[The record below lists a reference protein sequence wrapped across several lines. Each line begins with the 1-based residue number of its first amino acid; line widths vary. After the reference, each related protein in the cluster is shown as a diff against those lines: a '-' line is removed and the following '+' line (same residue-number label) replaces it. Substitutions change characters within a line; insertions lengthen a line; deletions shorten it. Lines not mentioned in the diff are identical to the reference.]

1 MVICMFVA
9 TVALGVSLCFVKN
22 SYFKVA
28 LQIGMYIAIIC
39 TALSCMAY
47 KNSFGGF
54 SIILI
59 VSVLPMFLTVIKSPQ
74 KQKIDEEN
82 TEISNKN
89 AKNAR
94 IFENIA
100 VILPNLAYPLAA
112 IALSFCSLYLG
123 KETAFA
129 ILAGLALGIFLT
141 FLDFIIKKEKVENT
155 KDYFKKFGL
164 KTPVFL
170 AVGLCLS
177 NIVIVLLYSFAL
189 SNIMFALGLLLF
201 AAYLLLKVY
210 FDTKFNHLTYILAM
224 FFMFLAIL
232 L

>member
-39 TALSCMAY
+39 TTISCMAY

-59 VSVLPMFLTVIKSPQ
+59 VSVLPMFLTVIKPPQ
-74 KQKIDEEN
+74 KQQIDEEN

-100 VILPNLAYPLAA
+100 LILPSLAYPLSA

-123 KETAFA
+123 KETPFA
-129 ILAGLALGIFLT
+129 ILTGLALGAFLT
-141 FLDFIIKKEKVENT
+141 FLHFIIKQEKFENT

-164 KTPVFL
+164 NIPIFL
-170 AVGLCLS
+170 AIGLCLS
-177 NIVIVLLYSFAL
+177 NIVIVLLYSFASANVL
-189 SNIMFALGLLLF
+189 FALGLLILG
-201 AAYLLLKVY
+201 AHLILKVY
-210 FDTKFNHLTYILAM
+210 FDTKYNHLTYILAM

>member
-1 MVICMFVA
+1 
-9 TVALGVSLCFVKN
+9 
-22 SYFKVA
+22 
-28 LQIGMYIAIIC
+28 
-39 TALSCMAY
+39 
-47 KNSFGGF
+47 
-54 SIILI
+54 
-59 VSVLPMFLTVIKSPQ
+59 MFLTVIKSPQ
-74 KQKIDEEN
+74 KQQIDEEN